1 MPTPARP
8 EAADHLERFR
18 RWLQDHNQ
26 PFTRQRRVVATALF
40 TSEAHLSVEELRAR
54 LEAAGERVGLATIYR
69 TLDTLLQSGLVR
81 GQEFGE
87 GFRRFEP
94 AGERTGHEHLVCE
107 RCGRVTEFTSERLER
122 MLQLLADEHGFQTR
136 HHRVALHGLCGRCR
150 RGALEGL

>member
-1 MPTPARP
+1 MVRPTRP
-8 EAADHLERFR
+8 DAAAHLARFR

-26 PFTRQRRVVATALF
+26 PFTRQREAVASALF
-40 TSEAHLSVEELRAR
+40 ASDTHLSVDELHEA
-54 LEAAGERVGLATIYR
+54 LERGGAPVGLATIYR
-69 TLDTLLQSGLVR
+69 TLDTLVESGLVR
-81 GQEFGE
+81 GHDFGE

-107 RCGRVTEFTSERLER
+107 RCGQVTEFASERLER

-136 HHRVALHGLCGRCR
+136 HHRVALHGLCRTCR